1 MIISKSVRYK
11 NVYIY
16 IDTYVHFS
24 ICIYFNKCA
33 INILYNSLYTY
44 IHEIHG
50 TNPKK
55 KYKYILKYT
64 INK

>member
-1 MIISKSVRYK
+1 M
-11 NVYIY
+11 YIY

-24 ICIYFNKCA
+24 LCIYFNKCA
-33 INILYNSLYTY
+33 INNLYISLYTY

-55 KYKYILKYT
+55 NIYILKYT